1 MMFGACWPGSHSFKA
16 RQSAVPAVTVGFVCG
31 DVVVVLFCFFF
42 MLLLLYLADWVVL
55 AAALHA
61 RADERQQSA
70 HPAV

>member
-16 RQSAVPAVTVGFVCG
+16 RQSAVLAVTVGFVCR
-31 DVVVVLFCFFF
+31 DVVVVLFFFL

-61 RADERQQSA
+61 RADER
-70 HPAV
+70 